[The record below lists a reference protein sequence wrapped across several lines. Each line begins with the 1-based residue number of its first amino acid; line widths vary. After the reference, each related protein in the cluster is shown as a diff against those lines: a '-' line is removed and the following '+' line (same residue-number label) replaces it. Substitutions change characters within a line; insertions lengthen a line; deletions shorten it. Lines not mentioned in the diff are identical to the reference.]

1 MADIHTPKPH
11 PWVQG
16 EPSLQDVLNDP
27 TIRTV
32 MNRDGVRIEDLTEL
46 CAIVRK
52 RLIAAPVRSAA

>member
-1 MADIHTPKPH
+1 MAHIYTPKPH

-16 EPSLQDVLNDP
+16 EPNLQDVLNDP

-32 MNRDGVRIEDLTEL
+32 MNRDGVRTEDLTEL

-52 RLIAAPVRSAA
+52 RLNGAPVRSAA